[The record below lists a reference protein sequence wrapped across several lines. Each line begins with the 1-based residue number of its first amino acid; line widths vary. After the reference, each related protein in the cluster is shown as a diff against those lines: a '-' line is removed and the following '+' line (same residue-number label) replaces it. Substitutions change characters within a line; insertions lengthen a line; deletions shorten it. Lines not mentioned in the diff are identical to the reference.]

1 VSVVCGRV
9 DDVKR
14 DMDFEPLSSG
24 GLIIVR
30 SLNPVKKEVRIEVET
45 SEKYG
50 DT

>member
-1 VSVVCGRV
+1 MCRV

-14 DMDFEPLSSG
+14 DMDFDPLSSG
-24 GLIIVR
+24 GSIIIR